1 MLYGKLIKPLLFSL
15 PPEQAHHIVTATL
28 SLLGKVP
35 GGRWLLHKLYA
46 TEDPSLER
54 EVFGIRFKNP
64 VGMAAGFDRYGHIYR
79 ELSAMG
85 FGFVEV
91 GSITP
96 KRQPGNPKPRIFR
109 LDAARALL
117 NRVGICSHGLDR
129 AVAHLRQPRGEA
141 IVGCNIG
148 KNTATPCDQAPADYL
163 KCFRNLYQYADYFT
177 INVACDPGQKAAS
190 YQTRENITKILEP
203 LFEFRRGQNQYRP
216 ILLKVSPDLSDET
229 IDLMTDIML
238 DTPLD
243 GMVAV
248 NATVSREGVDRL
260 EATRIGA
267 GVVSGQPLTQRALEV
282 VRRIHTRS
290 QGTYPIIGVGG
301 LMTPDDVRAMLDA
314 GAALVQIYTG
324 YIYNGPGYVRE
335 ICRALLEKKAAEKL
349 IRSMKATIITIG
361 DEILIGQIVDTN
373 SASIARHLNAAG
385 IVVAEKESVGDDR
398 DAIVAA
404 LRRAMDGS
412 DVTILTGGL
421 GPTKD
426 DITKRT
432 LAELFGCELV
442 RDERVARHVR
452 RMLESRGI
460 AYNDLNRGQSLVPA
474 CCTVLFNAHG
484 TAPGMWFE
492 RDGRVVVSLPG
503 VPFEMEH
510 LMQDEVMPRLKAR
523 FALRQIVH
531 RTLITSGLAE
541 SMLAERIAGWEAALP
556 PYLHLAYL
564 PSPDKVRLRLS
575 AYEVEGEEVA
585 HEIEAQFE
593 KLRTIIPEYILGY
606 ETATIQSVVHD
617 LLTQRHLTLATAES
631 CTGGAIAARFTAMP
645 GASAYFR
652 CGVVSY
658 TVEAKHD
665 LLGVSLDDI
674 DRYGVVSEPVVR
686 AMAEGM
692 RRTAHADYAV
702 ATTGVAGPAG
712 GTPECPVGTVWM
724 AVAGPQGTVAVCR
737 QSGSDR
743 GQIIDRASGQ
753 AIALLR
759 DEILRQDTPRN
770 E

>member
-1 MLYGKLIKPLLFSL
+1 
-15 PPEQAHHIVTATL
+15 
-28 SLLGKVP
+28 
-35 GGRWLLHKLYA
+35 
-46 TEDPSLER
+46 
-54 EVFGIRFKNP
+54 
-64 VGMAAGFDRYGHIYR
+64 
-79 ELSAMG
+79 
-85 FGFVEV
+85 
-91 GSITP
+91 
-96 KRQPGNPKPRIFR
+96 
-109 LDAARALL
+109 
-117 NRVGICSHGLDR
+117 
-129 AVAHLRQPRGEA
+129 
-141 IVGCNIG
+141 
-148 KNTATPCDQAPADYL
+148 
-163 KCFRNLYQYADYFT
+163 
-177 INVACDPGQKAAS
+177 
-190 YQTRENITKILEP
+190 
-203 LFEFRRGQNQYRP
+203 
-216 ILLKVSPDLSDET
+216 
-229 IDLMTDIML
+229 
-238 DTPLD
+238 
-243 GMVAV
+243 
-248 NATVSREGVDRL
+248 
-260 EATRIGA
+260 
-267 GVVSGQPLTQRALEV
+267 
-282 VRRIHTRS
+282 
-290 QGTYPIIGVGG
+290 
-301 LMTPDDVRAMLDA
+301 
-314 GAALVQIYTG
+314 
-324 YIYNGPGYVRE
+324 
-335 ICRALLEKKAAEKL
+335 
-349 IRSMKATIITIG
+349 MKATIITIG

-492 RDGRVVVSLPG
+492 GDGRVVVSLPG

-531 RTLITSGLAE
+531 RTLVTSGLAE

-652 CGVVSY
+652 CGVVWLHRRGETRPAGRKPRRHRPLRRGERTRRPRHGRRNAAHGARRLCSGY
-658 TVEAKHD
+658 HRRRRPRGRHARMSGRNGLDGRGGSAGNRRRVAAVGQRPRPDHRSCGDRPSPCCATRFCGRIHPETNRPMHEDPRKGPRCRTIRRPPSRSPSRRRILPHRLYD
-665 LLGVSLDDI
+665 L
-674 DRYGVVSEPVVR
+674 RR
-686 AMAEGM
+686 AA
-692 RRTAHADYAV
+692 AV
-702 ATTGVAGPAG
+702 ADARPDSPTTIDEATVGFDMEVRSDGS
-712 GTPECPVGTVWM
+712 TPPSNGR
-724 AVAGPQGTVAVCR
+724 CR
-737 QSGSDR
+737 TWR
-743 GQIIDRASGQ
+743 TIRK
-753 AIALLR
+753 R
-759 DEILRQDTPRN
+759 RR
-770 E
+770 